1 MAKSPSAVLGGV
13 LPSVDRLVESRYD
26 AAAALVARLRA
37 EHPDVTDD
45 QLVERIVRRFSRELG
60 VVAAM
65 SGGAA
70 AVPGAGTAAAV
81 LTAGAHVAYSVSRLG
96 EMVLAIGIAYGHDA
110 ASFEERKA
118 WVLAVLSMSRGAVA
132 GLDGL
137 AAKIGAEGGAA
148 ALASL
153 TGAQLESINSKL
165 AAKVV
170 AKLSTDAAVSRLGR
184 VLPFGIGA
192 GVGAAGSIAIAR
204 SVARQARRFFRP
216 NDPHASMP
224 IDVTATERPE
234 GQTTTVGGAP
244 SSPSP
249 RSR

>member
-81 LTAGAHVAYSVSRLG
+81 LTAGADVAYSVSRLG
-96 EMVLAIGIAYGHDA
+96 EMVLAIGIAYGHDT

>member
-1 MAKSPSAVLGGV
+1 VAKSPSAVLGGV

-37 EHPDVTDD
+37 EHPDLTDD

-81 LTAGAHVAYSVSRLG
+81 LTAGADVAYSVSRLG

-224 IDVTATERPE
+224 IDATATERPE
-234 GQTTTVGGAP
+234 GQTTTVGRDP

>member
-81 LTAGAHVAYSVSRLG
+81 LTAGADVAYSVSRLG

>member
-37 EHPDVTDD
+37 EHPDLTDD

-81 LTAGAHVAYSVSRLG
+81 LTAGADVAYSVSRLG

-148 ALASL
+148 ALVSL

>member
-81 LTAGAHVAYSVSRLG
+81 LTAGADVAYSVSRLG

-216 NDPHASMP
+216 NDPHASIP

>member
-37 EHPDVTDD
+37 EHPDLTDD

-81 LTAGAHVAYSVSRLG
+81 LTAGADVAYSVSRLG

-216 NDPHASMP
+216 NDPHASIP

>member
-37 EHPDVTDD
+37 EHPDLTDD

-81 LTAGAHVAYSVSRLG
+81 LTAGADVAYSVSRLG
-96 EMVLAIGIAYGHDA
+96 EMVLAIGIAYGHDT

>member
-70 AVPGAGTAAAV
+70 AGPGAGTAAAV
-81 LTAGAHVAYSVSRLG
+81 LTAGADVAYSVSRLG

-192 GVGAAGSIAIAR
+192 GVGAAGGIAIAP

>member
-1 MAKSPSAVLGGV
+1 VAKSPSAVLGGV

-81 LTAGAHVAYSVSRLG
+81 LTAGADVAYSVSRLG

>member
-1 MAKSPSAVLGGV
+1 MSAPSSTENCGKVSATI
-13 LPSVDRLVESRYD
+13 
-26 AAAALVARLRA
+26 AAAA
-37 EHPDVTDD
+37 
-45 QLVERIVRRFSRELG
+45 
-60 VVAAM
+60 
-65 SGGAA
+65 
-70 AVPGAGTAAAV
+70 AGTAAAV
-81 LTAGAHVAYSVSRLG
+81 LTAGADVAYSVSRLG

>member
-81 LTAGAHVAYSVSRLG
+81 LTAGADVAYSVSRLG

-137 AAKIGAEGGAA
+137 AAKTGAEGGAA

>member
-37 EHPDVTDD
+37 EHPDLTDD

-81 LTAGAHVAYSVSRLG
+81 LTAGADVAYSVSRLG

>member
-45 QLVERIVRRFSRELG
+45 QLGERIVRRFSRELG

-81 LTAGAHVAYSVSRLG
+81 LTAGADVAYSVSRLG

>member
-37 EHPDVTDD
+37 EHPDLTDD

>member
-1 MAKSPSAVLGGV
+1 VAKSPSAVLGGV

-81 LTAGAHVAYSVSRLG
+81 LTAGADVAYSVSRLG
-96 EMVLAIGIAYGHDA
+96 EMVLAIGIAYGHDT

>member
-81 LTAGAHVAYSVSRLG
+81 LTAGADVAYSVSRLG

-216 NDPHASMP
+216 IDPHASMP

>member
-1 MAKSPSAVLGGV
+1 V

-70 AVPGAGTAAAV
+70 AVPGAETAAAV
-81 LTAGAHVAYSVSRLG
+81 LTAGADVAYSVSRLG

>member
-70 AVPGAGTAAAV
+70 AVPGAGTPAAV
-81 LTAGAHVAYSVSRLG
+81 VTAGADGAYSGSRLG

>member
-37 EHPDVTDD
+37 EHPDLTDD

-81 LTAGAHVAYSVSRLG
+81 LTAGADVAYSVSRLG

-224 IDVTATERPE
+224 IDATATERPE

>member
-26 AAAALVARLRA
+26 AAATLVARLRA

-81 LTAGAHVAYSVSRLG
+81 LTAGADVAYSVSRLG

-110 ASFEERKA
+110 ASFEERRHGSS
-118 WVLAVLSMSRGAVA
+118 LCSR
-132 GLDGL
+132 
-137 AAKIGAEGGAA
+137 
-148 ALASL
+148 
-153 TGAQLESINSKL
+153 
-165 AAKVV
+165 
-170 AKLSTDAAVSRLGR
+170 
-184 VLPFGIGA
+184 
-192 GVGAAGSIAIAR
+192 
-204 SVARQARRFFRP
+204 
-216 NDPHASMP
+216 
-224 IDVTATERPE
+224 
-234 GQTTTVGGAP
+234 
-244 SSPSP
+244 
-249 RSR
+249 

>member
-1 MAKSPSAVLGGV
+1 V

-81 LTAGAHVAYSVSRLG
+81 LTAGADVAYSVSRLG